1 MLVFKYLCVNKI
13 IFINSTMFIRFSS
26 LVLKWNSKRLFR
38 IIKIFFYLNL
48 RWMLILVN
56 FLLLW
61 MIFSLL
67 MLIVKSHIISRMF
80 LIIRGS
86 HNFRQI
92 IVFFIKIIAFNIII
106 IRHCGFVTFN
116 LIWSLLFFY
125 ASWSVCHLVRVYLV

>member
-1 MLVFKYLCVNKI
+1 MLVFKYLFVNKI
-13 IFINSTMFIRFSS
+13 ICIRYTLLNRFRSFI
-26 LVLKWNSKRLFR
+26 LKWTSKRLFR
-38 IIKIFFYLNL
+38 IIKIFFYFYL
-48 RWMLILVN
+48 RWMLILFN

-92 IVFFIKIIAFNIII
+92 IVFFIKIIAFNILII
-106 IRHCGFVTFN
+106 PHCGFVTSN
-116 LIWSLLFFY
+116 LIWCLLFFY
-125 ASWSVCHLVRVYLV
+125 VSWSVCHLDRVSLV